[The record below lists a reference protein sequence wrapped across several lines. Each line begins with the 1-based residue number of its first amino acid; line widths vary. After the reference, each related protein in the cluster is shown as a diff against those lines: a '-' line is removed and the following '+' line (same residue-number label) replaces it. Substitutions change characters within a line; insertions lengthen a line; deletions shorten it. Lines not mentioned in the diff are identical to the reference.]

1 VRCILFNNEERESLI
16 NEYMMSSPKMTTLSL
31 MQNSHNDGSAAAL
44 QVLLLFVISWEMT
57 YRIVKYLMYQL
68 LGKTNFT
75 TNDAN
80 NSYDTSSR
88 GRTLQ
93 TLLTCGP
100 SYAVSTVHAIIVTAR
115 GCTHLLQLWDAS
127 PYDKF
132 VIPPDSTT
140 TLQDDNTMMNYRGAH
155 LLVARTNIIFVSYLL
170 YDVCHVLYQYPK
182 LGKVDTVLHHILF
195 IVCSFINGTYGI
207 MAFAFGWLIVGEAS
221 TILLN
226 VRWLLIQLS
235 GRSSISSSSG
245 GGGGGGGGISDGKSS
260 SSSGSSGSGSTTV
273 VLLDTINILF
283 AITFLIVRV
292 LIYTLGVVHLLIMH
306 GRSIIMVLP
315 QTTYVPRILLGITCG
330 CILLGW
336 GLNLIWGMKIMAMV
350 FRKSEARKKSSNGK
364 KD

>member
-1 VRCILFNNEERESLI
+1 
-16 NEYMMSSPKMTTLSL
+16 MMSSPKITTMSL

-44 QVLLLFVISWEMT
+44 RVLLLFVISWEMT
-57 YRIVKYLMYQL
+57 YRIVKYLMRQL

-75 TNDAN
+75 TNDAK
-80 NSYDTSSR
+80 NSYDTSSL
-88 GRTLQ
+88 GGTLQ

-100 SYAVSTVHAIIVTAR
+100 SYVVSTVHAIIVTER

-132 VIPPDSTT
+132 VIPPDFTTT
-140 TLQDDNTMMNYRGAH
+140 TLQDDNTMTNYRGAH

-170 YDVCHVLYQYPK
+170 YDVCHVLHQYPK

-235 GRSSISSSSG
+235 GRSSSG
-245 GGGGGGGGISDGKSS
+245 GGDISDGK
-260 SSSGSSGSGSTTV
+260 SSGSSGSGSTTV

-306 GRSIIMVLP
+306 GRSIIVVLP
-315 QTTYVPRILLGITCG
+315 QTTHVPRILLGITCG

-350 FRKSEARKKSSNGK
+350 FRRKRENNAKSQATVKKIE
-364 KD
+364 

>member
-1 VRCILFNNEERESLI
+1 
-16 NEYMMSSPKMTTLSL
+16 MTTLSL

-44 QVLLLFVISWEMT
+44 RVLLLFVISWEMT

-75 TNDAN
+75 NDTN
-80 NSYDTSSR
+80 SHDTSSR

-100 SYAVSTVHAIIVTAR
+100 SYVVSTVHAIIVTAR

-132 VIPPDSTT
+132 VIPPDFTTT
-140 TLQDDNTMMNYRGAH
+140 TLQDDNTMTNYRGAH

-170 YDVCHVLYQYPK
+170 YDVCHVLHQYPK
-182 LGKVDTVLHHILF
+182 LGKVDTVLHHVLF

-221 TILLN
+221 TVLLN
-226 VRWLLIQLS
+226 IRWFLIQLS

-245 GGGGGGGGISDGKSS
+245 GGGDGICDGKSS
-260 SSSGSSGSGSTTV
+260 GRSGSGSTTV

-350 FRKSEARKKSSNGK
+350 FKKKKGKQHEKSSNGK
-364 KD
+364 KN

>member
-1 VRCILFNNEERESLI
+1 
-16 NEYMMSSPKMTTLSL
+16 MTTMTL

-57 YRIVKYLMYQL
+57 YRIVKFLMRQL
-68 LGKTNFT
+68 LGTTNFT
-75 TNDAN
+75 TTNDA

-132 VIPPDSTT
+132 VIPPDFTTT

-170 YDVCHVLYQYPK
+170 YDVYHVLHQYPK
-182 LGKVDTVLHHILF
+182 LGKVDTVLHHVLF

-245 GGGGGGGGISDGKSS
+245 GGGGGDSISDGKSSS

-283 AITFLIVRV
+283 VITFLIVRV

-350 FRKSEARKKSSNGK
+350 FRRKREATQKVKQYAKSQAMVKKIE
-364 KD
+364 